1 MGKNVLIGNG
11 TKIGA
16 FCELGNGITI
26 GKNCSVQAFVYIP
39 PNVIIMDDVFIGP
52 RVTFTNDKYP
62 PSSNWK
68 NLVPTVVKNGVSIGA
83 GTIILPNLVI
93 GDNAIIGAGSLVT
106 KSIPPN
112 QMWYGSPARYIKM
125 RF

>member
-39 PNVIIMDDVFIGP
+39 PNVEIMDNVFIGP
-52 RVTFTNDKYP
+52 RVTFTNDKYA
-62 PSSNWK
+62 PS
-68 NLVPTVVKNGVSIGA
+68 
-83 GTIILPNLVI
+83 IILPNLVI